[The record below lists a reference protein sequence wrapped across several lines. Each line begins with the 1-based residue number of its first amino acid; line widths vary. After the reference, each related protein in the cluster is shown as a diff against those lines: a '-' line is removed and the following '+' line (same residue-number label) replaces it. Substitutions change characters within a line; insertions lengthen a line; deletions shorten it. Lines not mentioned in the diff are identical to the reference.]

1 MTYLLGIGFALVII
15 FLAIRSDRKRT
26 QKLEAAAKALGFTFC
41 KTATNQDVAIVTQ
54 SHLSNF
60 GRHHSM
66 TNVGEA
72 STSENG
78 RIVFFEFYESKWT
91 GSRKGTWQTI
101 IQMQSPTLNLPP
113 FFLRPKSMRSK
124 AAPLFGGSDF
134 FFPERRKF
142 SKMYL
147 LRGMD
152 GPTLRRI
159 FTPAIIEY
167 CEAHPKL
174 CIEGAGNGLL
184 VYRLNRLTKP
194 KELEA
199 FISEGKRI
207 KALFETG
214 DTSPSQG
221 AR

>member
-1 MTYLLGIGFALVII
+1 M
-15 FLAIRSDRKRT
+15 S
-26 QKLEAAAKALGFTFC
+26 
-41 KTATNQDVAIVTQ
+41 
-54 SHLSNF
+54 
-60 GRHHSM
+60 
-66 TNVGEA
+66 NVGEA

-78 RIVFFEFYESKWT
+78 RIVFFDFHERT
-91 GSRKGTWQTI
+91 GSGKGARRTGQTV

-113 FFLRPKSMRSK
+113 FFLRPKSIRSK

-152 GPTLRRI
+152 GPTLRRT

-167 CEAHPKL
+167 CESHPKL

-184 VYRLNRLTKP
+184 VYRLDRQTKP
-194 KELEA
+194 KDLEA

-214 DTSPSQG
+214 DTSPSNVG
-221 AR
+221 HDGNLR